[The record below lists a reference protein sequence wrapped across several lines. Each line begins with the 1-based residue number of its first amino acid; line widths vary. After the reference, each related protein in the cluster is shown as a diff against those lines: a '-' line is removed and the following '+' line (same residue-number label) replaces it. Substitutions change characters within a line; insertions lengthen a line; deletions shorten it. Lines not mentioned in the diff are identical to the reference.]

1 MNSQRYILAA
11 LWILLFT
18 GMVVPAEASGS
29 KEYKKATA
37 ITAGKRYIIAAPSGD
52 QLMLAQSL
60 ISESGYL
67 SATTATANNDV
78 ITLDGETLVFTFQ
91 PTGNDSYDSY
101 QIVDAQG
108 RYLANPTA
116 DANTFILTTDAT
128 AAGTEWVLSNSAEGD
143 GPGPATGDDTPIVG
157 DDQGEG
163 GSSNAEGMMIVNV
176 LTKHY
181 IQFVSPTFGCYATA
195 EGVLPVLYEEMTLV
209 GDVNRDNAI
218 TIADVTALVNILLG
232 KDSQVP
238 YLYDHEAAD
247 VDGVNGVNSDDLTA
261 LVTLLM
267 NKKT

>member
-1 MNSQRYILAA
+1 MNSQKYFLAA
-11 LWILLFT
+11 LWILLFAWI
-18 GMVVPAEASGS
+18 VVPAEASGG
-29 KEYKKATA
+29 KEYKKVTT
-37 ITAGKRYIIAAPSGD
+37 ITDGKRYVIAAPVGD
-52 QLMLAQSL
+52 QLMLALPLSM
-60 ISESGYL
+60 ESGYL
-67 SATTATANNDV
+67 SAKPVTATGDV
-78 ITLDGETLVFTFQ
+78 ITLDDEEPVFTFRL
-91 PTGNDSYDSY
+91 TYSDSYDSY

-128 AAGTEWVLSNSAEGD
+128 AAGTEWVLSNSAEGE

-163 GSSNAEGMMIVNV
+163 GSSNAEGLMIVNV
-176 LTKHY
+176 LTKHH
-181 IQFVSPTFGCYATA
+181 IQFVSPTFGCYATT

>member
-1 MNSQRYILAA
+1 
-11 LWILLFT
+11 
-18 GMVVPAEASGS
+18 
-29 KEYKKATA
+29 
-37 ITAGKRYIIAAPSGD
+37 
-52 QLMLAQSL
+52 MLAQSL

-78 ITLDGETLVFTFQ
+78 ITLDDETLVFTFQ

-163 GSSNAEGMMIVNV
+163 GSSNAEGLMIVNV
-176 LTKHY
+176 LTKHH

-232 KDSQVP
+232 KDSLAP
-238 YLYDHEAAD
+238 YL
-247 VDGVNGVNSDDLTA
+247 
-261 LVTLLM
+261 
-267 NKKT
+267 